1 MISTDKVVG
10 FYTDVF
16 GNEVDEYEQ
25 IERYTVYYEG
35 YLFEG
40 DTDGYNEHGYDKFE
54 DAIALYHAYGDMI
67 HIKDNEIEVFLN
79 PKRNNFYDPFLIIK
93 KTEGRMAEDDF
104 WIRIEE

>member
-1 MISTDKVVG
+1 MEVETMINTDKVVG
-10 FYTDVF
+10 FHTDVF

-25 IERYTVYYEG
+25 VERYTVWYKG

-67 HIKDNEIEVFLN
+67 HIKDNEYGVSFEYGEWN
-79 PKRNNFYDPFLIIK
+79 
-93 KTEGRMAEDDF
+93 
-104 WIRIEE
+104 